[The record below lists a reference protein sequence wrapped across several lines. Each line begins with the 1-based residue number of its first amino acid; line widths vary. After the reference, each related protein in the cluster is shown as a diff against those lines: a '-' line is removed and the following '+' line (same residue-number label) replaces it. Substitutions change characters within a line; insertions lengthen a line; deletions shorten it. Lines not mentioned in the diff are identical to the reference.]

1 MAKKNTD
8 MAKKDADMAKKNAPR
23 QHTPNPGTPKESG
36 PKGSGPKESEI
47 PETMTVTV
55 KPGSRKGPLVETAP
69 DGTVTV
75 YVREPATEGRA
86 NKAVGEVI
94 ARHLGVPKSCVSLIG
109 GATAR
114 VKRFRID

>member
-1 MAKKNTD
+1 
-8 MAKKDADMAKKNAPR
+8 MAKKNAPR
-23 QHTPNPGTPKESG
+23 QKTPNPGTPKESG
-36 PKGSGPKESEI
+36 PKGSGPRESGSKESGI

>member
-1 MAKKNTD
+1 
-8 MAKKDADMAKKNAPR
+8 MAKKNAPR
-23 QHTPNPGTPKESG
+23 QKTPNPGTPKESG
-36 PKGSGPKESEI
+36 PKGSGPRESGSKESGI

-94 ARHLGVPKSCVSLIG
+94 ARHLGVPKSRESLIG

-114 VKRFRID
+114 IKRFRID